1 MDDALD
7 AARDQPEEPMIVDVA
22 LSDEDNRPV
31 LGRLGQTILILWIL
45 AMVVIFCAAFVWLF
59 GYLAYPTPPVPG
71 AG

>member
-7 AARDQPEEPMIVDVA
+7 AAQDQPEELTLADVV
-22 LSDEDNRPV
+22 LTDEDNKPV
-31 LGRLGQTILILWIL
+31 LGPLGQTILILWII

-71 AG
+71 GG